1 MLRSLIPATVVLLVA
16 FAPAD
21 QVKMKLMK
29 DGQSIGSGFLSHET
43 SKNGESRFEVT
54 MTIQN
59 GPSTYILKQIDRYD
73 AKARPIESITSDQ
86 DGTNT
91 VVRKH
96 TFGPKALTV
105 AVTANGKTTTKT
117 AAYPKGKSI
126 NRASQRWF
134 FNEMP
139 LPGAVSREMV
149 FQNDKWAERISRYMG
164 LKEIEV
170 GGKKVKAY
178 ELLDRRADGS
188 DEVHQWV
195 DKKGMPLRME
205 FSSSGVKLVLE
216 REG

>member
-1 MLRSLIPATVVLLVA
+1 MLRLLVSLSVLTLA
-16 FAPAD
+16 LAAPAD
-21 QVKMKLMK
+21 QAKMKLLK

-43 SKNGESRFEVT
+43 LKNGESRFEVT

-73 AKARPIESITSDQ
+73 ATARPIESITSDQ

-91 VVRKH
+91 TTRKY
-96 TFGPKALTV
+96 TFGPKLLTV

-117 AAYPKGKSI
+117 AAYPAGKSI
-126 NRASQRWF
+126 HRASQRWF

-149 FQNDKWAERISRYMG
+149 FQNDKWSERISRYMG
-164 LKEIEV
+164 LKEIDLN
-170 GGKKVKAY
+170 GKKVKAY
-178 ELLDRRADGS
+178 ELLDRKSDGT
-188 DEVHQWV
+188 DEIHQWV

-205 FSSSGVKLVLE
+205 FSSAGTKLVLE
-216 REG
+216 REE

>member
-1 MLRSLIPATVVLLVA
+1 MLRSLIPTTVLVLAA

-21 QVKMKLMK
+21 QVKMKLLHE
-29 DGQSIGSGFLSHET
+29 GQPIGSGFLSHET
-43 SKNGESRFEVT
+43 LKNGESRFEVT

-59 GPSTYILKQIDRYD
+59 GPQTYILKQIDRYD
-73 AKARPIESITSDQ
+73 AKARPIESTTSDQ

-91 VVRKH
+91 TLRKH
-96 TFGPKALTV
+96 VFGPKALQIS
-105 AVTANGKTTTKT
+105 VTANGKTTTKT

-126 NRASQRWF
+126 NRVSQRWF

-139 LPGAVSREMV
+139 LPGAVSREQV
-149 FQNDKWAERISRYMG
+149 YQNDKWVERISRYMG
-164 LKEIEV
+164 LKEIELN
-170 GGKKVKAY
+170 GKKVKAY
-178 ELLDRRADGS
+178 ELLDRRSDGS

-205 FSSSGVKLVLE
+205 FTSSGIKLVLE